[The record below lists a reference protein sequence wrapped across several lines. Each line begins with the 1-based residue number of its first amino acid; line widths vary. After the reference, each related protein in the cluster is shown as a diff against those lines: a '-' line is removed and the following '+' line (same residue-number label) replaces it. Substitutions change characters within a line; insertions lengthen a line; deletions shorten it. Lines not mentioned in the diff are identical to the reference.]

1 MCKYICWYN
10 PETKQIYKETQRTCS
25 MIFPPSAEQDQ
36 WKSAFRLKKR
46 YLVYSWATKS
56 TSVKANK
63 KISAAQG
70 GSNMT
75 T

>member
-1 MCKYICWYN
+1 
-10 PETKQIYKETQRTCS
+10 

-36 WKSAFRLKKR
+36 WKPAFRLKKR